1 VRRRSSAILMTMGI
15 GNIAMGCLALLCG
28 TCGGGSIVIMK
39 QVPDTQDLVAF
50 MNHRIFGWMVWE
62 LTKHG
67 VSLLLGMVLIL
78 AGVGLIMQKRWGWLL
93 TLCCAPCTLL
103 QQFAYVLFQ
112 LLFVVP
118 AANEYQRQISGNFAG
133 SNGQARAVGTIIGIL
148 LPQPFT
154 VSMPWRRSSCCCFPR
169 PCATFAPPSR
179 QRSGTWTDGRD
190 RMGTKTTTI
199 TSDRGGAGGRA
210 RCEALVQLRTERN
223 LN

>member
-1 VRRRSSAILMTMGI
+1 VRRRSSAILLTMGI
-15 GNIAMGCLALLCG
+15 GNLVMGCLALLCG

-112 LLFVVP
+112 FLFVVP
-118 AANEYQRQISGNFAG
+118 AATECQRQISGNFAG
-133 SNGQARAVGTIIGIL
+133 SNDQARVVGTVIGIL
-148 LPQPFT
+148 FAAAIHSIYALATIIVLLLPKT
-154 VSMPWRRSSCCCFPR
+154 L
-169 PCATFAPPSR
+169 
-179 QRSGTWTDGRD
+179 RD
-190 RMGTKTTTI
+190 LRAAESAKERDL
-199 TSDRGGAGGRA
+199 DRWQGSNGDDDDDDYERA
-210 RCEALVQLRTERN
+210 RRGRRWREV
-223 LN
+223 